1 MQEKRGFDTFS
12 SDNLSLDQKRER
24 ESASSILIDYMNYRT
39 ANFIEYAYR
48 IKLFLLVMERTILLK
63 NNRVFLSM
71 RSHSNSLHVIGDQH
85 LIMKKMALIDPRYKA
100 PEMNMNL
107 IQQIIKLWHFAIKLA
122 LNTHSSSPFRI
133 SISVGCKVVWMLN
146 SVNCHLGETL
156 NAEITF

>member
-1 MQEKRGFDTFS
+1 MQEKKGFDTFS

-48 IKLFLLVMERTILLK
+48 IKLFLLVMERAILLK

-107 IQQIIKLWHFAIKLA
+107 IQQIIKQWHFAIKLA

-133 SISVGCKVVWMLN
+133 SQFPKNAKLYGC
-146 SVNCHLGETL
+146 
-156 NAEITF
+156 

>member
-48 IKLFLLVMERTILLK
+48 IKLFLLVMERAILLK

-71 RSHSNSLHVIGDQH
+71 RSHSNSLHVIGDQY

-122 LNTHSSSPFRI
+122 LNIHSSSPFRI
-133 SISVGCKVVWMLN
+133 SQFPQNAKLYGC
-146 SVNCHLGETL
+146 
-156 NAEITF
+156 

>member
-48 IKLFLLVMERTILLK
+48 IKLFLLVMERAILLK

-122 LNTHSSSPFRI
+122 LNIHSSSPFRI
-133 SISVGCKVVWMLN
+133 SQFPQDAKLYGC
-146 SVNCHLGETL
+146 
-156 NAEITF
+156 

>member
-24 ESASSILIDYMNYRT
+24 ERASSILIDYMNYRT

-48 IKLFLLVMERTILLK
+48 IKLFLLVMERAILLK

-122 LNTHSSSPFRI
+122 LNIHSSSPFRI
-133 SISVGCKVVWMLN
+133 SQFPQNAKLYGC
-146 SVNCHLGETL
+146 
-156 NAEITF
+156 

>member
-48 IKLFLLVMERTILLK
+48 IKLFHLVMERAILLK

-71 RSHSNSLHVIGDQH
+71 ISHSNSLHVIGDQH
-85 LIMKKMALIDPRYKA
+85 LIMKKMNLIDPRYKA

-122 LNTHSSSPFRI
+122 LNIHSSSPFRI
-133 SISVGCKVVWMLN
+133 SQFPQNAKLYGC
-146 SVNCHLGETL
+146 
-156 NAEITF
+156 

>member
-12 SDNLSLDQKRER
+12 SVNLSLDQKRER

-48 IKLFLLVMERTILLK
+48 IKLFHLVMERAILLK

-122 LNTHSSSPFRI
+122 LNIHSSSPFRI
-133 SISVGCKVVWMLN
+133 SQFPQNAKLYGC
-146 SVNCHLGETL
+146 
-156 NAEITF
+156 

>member
-48 IKLFLLVMERTILLK
+48 IKLFHLVMERAILLK

-122 LNTHSSSPFRI
+122 LNIHSSSPFRI
-133 SISVGCKVVWMLN
+133 SQFPQDAKLYGC
-146 SVNCHLGETL
+146 
-156 NAEITF
+156 

>member
-12 SDNLSLDQKRER
+12 SDNLSLDQNRER
-24 ESASSILIDYMNYRT
+24 DRASSILIDYMNYRT

-48 IKLFLLVMERTILLK
+48 IKLFLLVMERAILLK

-122 LNTHSSSPFRI
+122 LNIHSSSPFRI
-133 SISVGCKVVWMLN
+133 SQFPQNAKLYGC
-146 SVNCHLGETL
+146 
-156 NAEITF
+156 

>member
-24 ESASSILIDYMNYRT
+24 ARASSILIDYMNYRT

-48 IKLFLLVMERTILLK
+48 IKLFHLVMERAILLK

-122 LNTHSSSPFRI
+122 LNIHSSSPFRI
-133 SISVGCKVVWMLN
+133 SQFPQNAKLYGC
-146 SVNCHLGETL
+146 
-156 NAEITF
+156 

>member
-24 ESASSILIDYMNYRT
+24 ESASSILVDYMNYRT

-48 IKLFLLVMERTILLK
+48 IKLFHLVMERAILLK

-122 LNTHSSSPFRI
+122 LNIHSSSPFRI
-133 SISVGCKVVWMLN
+133 SQFPQNAKLYGC
-146 SVNCHLGETL
+146 
-156 NAEITF
+156 

>member
-24 ESASSILIDYMNYRT
+24 ERASSILVDYMNYRT
-39 ANFIEYAYR
+39 AKFIEYAYR
-48 IKLFLLVMERTILLK
+48 IKLFLLVMERAILLK

-122 LNTHSSSPFRI
+122 LNIHSSSPFRI
-133 SISVGCKVVWMLN
+133 SQFPQNAKLYGC
-146 SVNCHLGETL
+146 
-156 NAEITF
+156 

>member
-24 ESASSILIDYMNYRT
+24 GRASSILIDYMNYRT

-48 IKLFLLVMERTILLK
+48 IKLFHLVMERAILLK

-122 LNTHSSSPFRI
+122 LNIHSSSPFRI
-133 SISVGCKVVWMLN
+133 SQFPQDAKLYGC
-146 SVNCHLGETL
+146 
-156 NAEITF
+156 

>member
-24 ESASSILIDYMNYRT
+24 KSASSILIDYMNYRT

-48 IKLFLLVMERTILLK
+48 IKLFHLVMERAILLK

-122 LNTHSSSPFRI
+122 LNIHSSSPFRI
-133 SISVGCKVVWMLN
+133 SQFPQDAKLYGC
-146 SVNCHLGETL
+146 
-156 NAEITF
+156 

>member
-48 IKLFLLVMERTILLK
+48 IKLFLLVMERAILLK

-122 LNTHSSSPFRI
+122 LNIHSSSPFRI
-133 SISVGCKVVWMLN
+133 SQFPQNAKLYGC
-146 SVNCHLGETL
+146 
-156 NAEITF
+156 

>member
-24 ESASSILIDYMNYRT
+24 ARASSILIDYMNYRT

-48 IKLFLLVMERTILLK
+48 IKLFLLVMERAILLK

-107 IQQIIKLWHFAIKLA
+107 IQQIIKLWHSAIKLA
-122 LNTHSSSPFRI
+122 LNIHSSSPFRI
-133 SISVGCKVVWMLN
+133 SQFPQDAKLYGC
-146 SVNCHLGETL
+146 
-156 NAEITF
+156 

>member
-12 SDNLSLDQKRER
+12 SDNLSFDQKRQR
-24 ESASSILIDYMNYRT
+24 GRASSILVDYMNYRT

-48 IKLFLLVMERTILLK
+48 IKLFLLVMERAILLK

-122 LNTHSSSPFRI
+122 LNIHSSSPFRI
-133 SISVGCKVVWMLN
+133 SQFPQNAKLYGC
-146 SVNCHLGETL
+146 
-156 NAEITF
+156 

>member
-24 ESASSILIDYMNYRT
+24 ARASSILIDYMNYRT

-48 IKLFLLVMERTILLK
+48 IKLFLLVMERAILLK

-71 RSHSNSLHVIGDQH
+71 RSHSISLHVIGDQH

-122 LNTHSSSPFRI
+122 LNIHSSSPFRI
-133 SISVGCKVVWMLN
+133 SQFPQNVKLYGC
-146 SVNCHLGETL
+146 
-156 NAEITF
+156 

>member
-24 ESASSILIDYMNYRT
+24 GRASSILIDYMNYRT

-48 IKLFLLVMERTILLK
+48 IKLFHLVMERAILLK

-122 LNTHSSSPFRI
+122 LNIHSSSPFRI
-133 SISVGCKVVWMLN
+133 SQFPQNAKLYGC
-146 SVNCHLGETL
+146 
-156 NAEITF
+156 

>member
-24 ESASSILIDYMNYRT
+24 GRASSILIDYMNYRT

-48 IKLFLLVMERTILLK
+48 IKLFHLVMERAILLK

-122 LNTHSSSPFRI
+122 LNTHSSSPFKI
-133 SISVGCKVVWMLN
+133 SQFPQDAKLYGC
-146 SVNCHLGETL
+146 
-156 NAEITF
+156 

>member
-24 ESASSILIDYMNYRT
+24 GRASSILIDYMNYRT

-48 IKLFLLVMERTILLK
+48 IKLFLLVMERAILLK

-122 LNTHSSSPFRI
+122 LNIHSSSPFRI
-133 SISVGCKVVWMLN
+133 SQFPQNAKLYGC
-146 SVNCHLGETL
+146 
-156 NAEITF
+156 

>member
-24 ESASSILIDYMNYRT
+24 KSASSILIDYMNYRT

-48 IKLFLLVMERTILLK
+48 IKLFLLVMERAILLK

-71 RSHSNSLHVIGDQH
+71 RSHSNSLHVIEDQH

-122 LNTHSSSPFRI
+122 LNIHSSSPFRI
-133 SISVGCKVVWMLN
+133 SQFPQNAKLYGC
-146 SVNCHLGETL
+146 
-156 NAEITF
+156 

>member
-24 ESASSILIDYMNYRT
+24 ARASSILIDYMNYRT

-48 IKLFLLVMERTILLK
+48 IKLFLLVMERAILLK

-71 RSHSNSLHVIGDQH
+71 RSHSNSLHVIGDQY

-122 LNTHSSSPFRI
+122 LNIHSSSPFRI
-133 SISVGCKVVWMLN
+133 SQFPQNAKLYGC
-146 SVNCHLGETL
+146 
-156 NAEITF
+156 

>member
-12 SDNLSLDQKRER
+12 SDNLSLDQKGERER
-24 ESASSILIDYMNYRT
+24 ASSILVDYMNYRT

-48 IKLFLLVMERTILLK
+48 IKLFLLVMERAILLK

-71 RSHSNSLHVIGDQH
+71 RSHSNSLHVIGDQY

-122 LNTHSSSPFRI
+122 LNIHSSSPFRI
-133 SISVGCKVVWMLN
+133 SQFPQDAKLYGC
-146 SVNCHLGETL
+146 
-156 NAEITF
+156 

>member
-24 ESASSILIDYMNYRT
+24 ERASSILIDYMNYRT

-48 IKLFLLVMERTILLK
+48 IKLFHLVMERAILLK

-122 LNTHSSSPFRI
+122 LNIHSSSPFRI
-133 SISVGCKVVWMLN
+133 SQFPQDAKLYGC
-146 SVNCHLGETL
+146 
-156 NAEITF
+156 

>member
-24 ESASSILIDYMNYRT
+24 ARASSILIDYMNYRT

-48 IKLFLLVMERTILLK
+48 IKLFLLVMERAILLK

-85 LIMKKMALIDPRYKA
+85 LIMKKKMALIDPRYKA

-107 IQQIIKLWHFAIKLA
+107 IQQIIKLWHSAIKLA
-122 LNTHSSSPFRI
+122 LNIHSSSPFRI
-133 SISVGCKVVWMLN
+133 SQFPQNAKLYGC
-146 SVNCHLGETL
+146 
-156 NAEITF
+156 

>member
-24 ESASSILIDYMNYRT
+24 GRASSILIDYMNYRT

-48 IKLFLLVMERTILLK
+48 IKLFLLVMERAILLK

-71 RSHSNSLHVIGDQH
+71 RSHSNSLHVIGDQY

-122 LNTHSSSPFRI
+122 LNIHSSSPFRI
-133 SISVGCKVVWMLN
+133 SQFPQDAKLYGC
-146 SVNCHLGETL
+146 
-156 NAEITF
+156 

>member
-24 ESASSILIDYMNYRT
+24 ERASSILVDYMNYRT
-39 ANFIEYAYR
+39 ANFIKYAYR
-48 IKLFLLVMERTILLK
+48 IKLFLLVMERAILLK

-122 LNTHSSSPFRI
+122 LNIHSSSPFRI
-133 SISVGCKVVWMLN
+133 SQFPQNAKLYGC
-146 SVNCHLGETL
+146 
-156 NAEITF
+156 

>member
-24 ESASSILIDYMNYRT
+24 ERQQYLNRFMNYRT

-48 IKLFLLVMERTILLK
+48 IKLFLLVMERAILLK

-133 SISVGCKVVWMLN
+133 SQFPQDAKLYGC
-146 SVNCHLGETL
+146 
-156 NAEITF
+156 

>member
-24 ESASSILIDYMNYRT
+24 ERASSILVDYMNYRT

-48 IKLFLLVMERTILLK
+48 IKLFLLVMERAILLK

-71 RSHSNSLHVIGDQH
+71 RSHSNSLHVIGDQY

-122 LNTHSSSPFRI
+122 LNIHSSSPFRI
-133 SISVGCKVVWMLN
+133 SQFPQNAKLYGC
-146 SVNCHLGETL
+146 
-156 NAEITF
+156 

>member
-48 IKLFLLVMERTILLK
+48 IKLFHLVMERAILLK

-122 LNTHSSSPFRI
+122 LNIHSSSPFRI
-133 SISVGCKVVWMLN
+133 SQFPQNAKLYGC
-146 SVNCHLGETL
+146 
-156 NAEITF
+156 

>member
-39 ANFIEYAYR
+39 ANLIEYAYR
-48 IKLFLLVMERTILLK
+48 IKLFLLVMERAILLK

-85 LIMKKMALIDPRYKA
+85 LIMKKKMALIDPRYKA

-122 LNTHSSSPFRI
+122 LNIHSSSPFRI
-133 SISVGCKVVWMLN
+133 SQFPQNVKLYGC
-146 SVNCHLGETL
+146 
-156 NAEITF
+156 

>member
-24 ESASSILIDYMNYRT
+24 ERASSILIDYMNYRT

-48 IKLFLLVMERTILLK
+48 IKLFLLVMERAILLK

-122 LNTHSSSPFRI
+122 LNTHSRSPFRI
-133 SISVGCKVVWMLN
+133 SQFPQDAKLYGC
-146 SVNCHLGETL
+146 
-156 NAEITF
+156 

>member
-24 ESASSILIDYMNYRT
+24 KSASSILIDYMNYRT

-48 IKLFLLVMERTILLK
+48 IKLFHLVMERAILLK

-122 LNTHSSSPFRI
+122 LNIHSSSPFRI
-133 SISVGCKVVWMLN
+133 SQFPQNAKLYGC
-146 SVNCHLGETL
+146 
-156 NAEITF
+156 

>member
-24 ESASSILIDYMNYRT
+24 ARASSILIDYMNYRT

-48 IKLFLLVMERTILLK
+48 IKLFHLVMERAILLK

-107 IQQIIKLWHFAIKLA
+107 IQQIIKLWHSAIKLA
-122 LNTHSSSPFRI
+122 LNIHSSSPFRI
-133 SISVGCKVVWMLN
+133 SQFPQNAKLYGC
-146 SVNCHLGETL
+146 
-156 NAEITF
+156 

>member
-24 ESASSILIDYMNYRT
+24 ARASSILIDYMNYRT

-48 IKLFLLVMERTILLK
+48 IKLFLLVMERAILLK

-107 IQQIIKLWHFAIKLA
+107 IQQIIKLWHSAIKLA
-122 LNTHSSSPFRI
+122 LNIHSSSPFRI
-133 SISVGCKVVWMLN
+133 SQFPQNAKLYGC
-146 SVNCHLGETL
+146 
-156 NAEITF
+156 

>member
-12 SDNLSLDQKRER
+12 SDNLSLDQKRERER

-48 IKLFLLVMERTILLK
+48 IKLFHLVMERAILLK

-122 LNTHSSSPFRI
+122 LNIHSSSPFRI
-133 SISVGCKVVWMLN
+133 SQFPQNAKLYGC
-146 SVNCHLGETL
+146 
-156 NAEITF
+156 

>member
-24 ESASSILIDYMNYRT
+24 ARASSILIDYMNYRT

-48 IKLFLLVMERTILLK
+48 IKLFLLVMERAILLK

-122 LNTHSSSPFRI
+122 LNIHSSSPFRI
-133 SISVGCKVVWMLN
+133 SQFPQNAKLYGC
-146 SVNCHLGETL
+146 
-156 NAEITF
+156 